1 MKVRS
6 AAAGTGLSARLT
18 AVGCAILALLAS
30 AAISACT
37 GGSSPPVGLPTSS
50 ASNSGS
56 ATASAPPSSVPP
68 STVPPSTVPPSTVP
82 PSSPATLAPSSP
94 ATLAPSTPDTTSPS
108 PAPFTTVAPP
118 TGGGGTAGFQH
129 GLLLFLGVLAILA
142 GAGIVYR
149 RRFLKNR

>member
-6 AAAGTGLSARLT
+6 TAAGTGLSARLT

-56 ATASAPPSSVPP
+56 ATSSAPPSSVPP
-68 STVPPSTVPPSTVP
+68 SSVPPSTVP

-129 GLLLFLGVLAILA
+129 GLLLFLGALAILA